1 LTASR
6 ICGRAWAVEEWI
18 EVLLVGR
25 GGGVRVGVGR
35 APEVV
40 AVLPLL
46 PLPAATFA
54 RPVDLALAAGEDP

>member
-35 APEVV
+35 APEEV
-40 AVLPLL
+40 VLPPL